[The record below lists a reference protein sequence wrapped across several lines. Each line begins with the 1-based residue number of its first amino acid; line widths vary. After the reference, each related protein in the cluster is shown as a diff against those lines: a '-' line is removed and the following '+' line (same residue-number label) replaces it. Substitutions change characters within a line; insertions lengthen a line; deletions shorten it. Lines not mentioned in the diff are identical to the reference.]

1 MTNDELAWK
10 YAVPDWAESADDS
23 GTLVV
28 GRQLC
33 TRDGRRTGNAHIIEI
48 DNTNLSPFRVLTDAG
63 TYMRLMEG
71 EIHELYHI
79 GLYISDP
86 AKVIKRFGVKE
97 DEH

>member
-1 MTNDELAWK
+1 MNNDELAWK
-10 YAVPDWAESADDS
+10 YAVPDWAESADDT

-48 DNTNLSPFRVLTDAG
+48 DSNVPSPFRVLTDAG

-71 EIHELYHI
+71 EVQELFYI

-86 AKVIKRFGVKE
+86 VKVIERFGVKE
-97 DEH
+97 DEY